1 MAFLRTRALILV
13 TGTLVACAS
22 TPSGRT
28 PSGPGRS
35 ATPTCLRGAF
45 AAELDRHL
53 PPLTPVRPISL
64 FDAAK
69 LDPRIEPG
77 CVLPFHD
84 KPGIEAETDV
94 GRVLARVTRRSD
106 KNAPKL
112 GKPQLVGRG
121 TLRVGRARLHLD
133 VRNDAGDVTL
143 AIAVEGRSV
152 QMKWKGAPDFDGEV
166 TLAGNE
172 PLPLPL
178 DALVAAIDRCD
189 ADERLGASEDGNV
202 VEARRL
208 GLSLWRARYLE
219 TDGSFAV
226 DTSVLCG
233 ADDARLAW
241 RTAAGDTL
249 PMLAL
254 ASARSD
260 VTLLIERQTA
270 SFTEDYVDPGMGSG
284 IR

>member
-1 MAFLRTRALILV
+1 MLAGIALAAVI
-13 TGTLVACAS
+13 ACAS
-22 TPSGRT
+22 TPTVRGVT
-28 PSGPGRS
+28 GPGRR
-35 ATPTCLRGAF
+35 ATPACLRGTF

-53 PPLTPVRPISL
+53 PPLTPVRPVSL

-69 LDPRIEPG
+69 LDPSIEPG
-77 CVLPFHD
+77 CVLPFRD

-94 GRVLARVTRRSD
+94 GRVLVRITRRSTKD
-106 KNAPKL
+106 APKL

-121 TLRVGRARLHLD
+121 TMRLGRARLHLE
-133 VRNDAGDVTL
+133 VRNDAGDIVL
-143 AIAVEGRSV
+143 AIAVEGRTV
-152 QMKWKGAPDFDGEV
+152 KMTWKGTADFDGEI
-166 TLAGNE
+166 AFASDE

-189 ADERLGASEDGNV
+189 DDERLGASEDGNV

-219 TDGSFAV
+219 TDGAFAV
-226 DTSVLCG
+226 DTSVLCSEN
-233 ADDARLAW
+233 DARLAW
-241 RTAAGDTL
+241 RSAAGDTL

-254 ASARSD
+254 ASVRSD

-270 SFTEDYVDPGMGSG
+270 SFTEDYTDPGMGSG
-284 IR
+284 VR